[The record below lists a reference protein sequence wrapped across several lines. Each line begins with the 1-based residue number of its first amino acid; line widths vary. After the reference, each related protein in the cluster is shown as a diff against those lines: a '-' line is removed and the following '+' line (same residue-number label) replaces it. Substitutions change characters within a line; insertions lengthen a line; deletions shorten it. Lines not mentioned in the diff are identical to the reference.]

1 LPVLPHDGEGFLPLP
16 STVEMAA
23 GSLFDKNVLC
33 AWVILER
40 RSMRAP
46 ELAKMNAFV
55 AVAERR
61 SFAKAAVQLDIS
73 RSRLSETIRGLEDRL
88 GVRLLNRT
96 TRSVAPTPA
105 GERLLARLRP
115 LLDDFD
121 AALDSINAFRDKPA
135 GLLRLTVPPP
145 VASFMLAPLLSR
157 FLAQYPAID
166 LEISA
171 DAALTDIVAGRFD
184 AGMRVGERVERDMIA
199 VRMGELIGGVVVAAP
214 DYLARHP
221 CPTTP
226 RDLETHN
233 CIRFRF
239 PSGMIAPWHFEKKG
253 KQVEVAVEGRLT
265 VNDPALATRA
275 ALDGVGVLYT
285 GLGYAAPEIKAG
297 RLVPLLEDWR
307 PRSAAIYL
315 YYPSR
320 RQVPAALQ
328 AFIKFLRENLRRDG
342 VASQTG

>member
-1 LPVLPHDGEGFLPLP
+1 
-16 STVEMAA
+16 
-23 GSLFDKNVLC
+23 
-33 AWVILER
+33 
-40 RSMRAP
+40 MRGP
-46 ELAKMNAFV
+46 ELAEMNAFV

-61 SFAKAAVQLDIS
+61 SFAKAAVQLGIS
-73 RSRLSETIRGLEDRL
+73 RSRLSETIRGLEGRL

-96 TRSVAPTPA
+96 TRSVAPTAA

-115 LLDDFD
+115 LLADFD
-121 AALDSINAFRDKPA
+121 AALDSVNAFRDKPA

-166 LEISA
+166 LEISV

-184 AGMRVGERVERDMIA
+184 AGMRAGERVERDMIA
-199 VRMGELIGGVVVAAP
+199 VRIGEEIGGVVVAAP

-221 CPTTP
+221 RPTTP
-226 RDLETHN
+226 RELETHN

-239 PSGMIAPWHFEKKG
+239 PSGMIVPWQFEKNG

-265 VNDPALATRA
+265 VNDPELAIRA

-297 RLVPLLEDWR
+297 RLVPVLEDWR
-307 PRSAAIYL
+307 THSAAIFL

-320 RQVPAALQ
+320 RQVPVPLQ
-328 AFIKFLRENLRRDG
+328 VFMAFLRANLKGDAAPSRAARR
-342 VASQTG
+342 A

>member
-1 LPVLPHDGEGFLPLP
+1 
-16 STVEMAA
+16 
-23 GSLFDKNVLC
+23 
-33 AWVILER
+33 
-40 RSMRAP
+40 MRGP
-46 ELAKMNAFV
+46 DLAEMNAFV

-61 SFAKAAVQLDIS
+61 SFAKAALQLGIS

-96 TRSVAPTPA
+96 TRSVASTAA

-115 LLDDFD
+115 LLDDFA
-121 AALDSINAFRDKPA
+121 AALDSVNAFRDKPA
-135 GLLRLTVPPP
+135 GLLRLTVLPP
-145 VASFMLAPLLSR
+145 AANFMLAPLLAR

-166 LEISA
+166 LEISV
-171 DAALTDIVAGRFD
+171 DAALTDIVADRFD
-184 AGMRVGERVERDMIA
+184 AGMRPGERVEQDMIA
-199 VRMGELIGGVVVAAP
+199 VRIGEEIRGVVVAAP

-221 CPTTP
+221 RPTAP
-226 RDLETHN
+226 RDLKSHN

-239 PSGMIAPWHFEKKG
+239 PSGVIVPWKFEKKG

-265 VNDPALATRA
+265 VNDAELAVTA

-285 GLGYAAPEIKAG
+285 ALGYVAPEIKAG

-307 PRSAAIYL
+307 PRSAVIFL

-320 RQVPAALQ
+320 RQMAAPLQ
-328 AFIKFLRENLRRDG
+328 AFIEFLRENLRAR
-342 VASQTG
+342 